1 MKMKDMV
8 ELRMKKL
15 KEEIEIRDRIID
27 YLTDVDT
34 DCESCPYIVNDYGC
48 PGVNPD
54 VPCTGHYLRYFKNEE
69 KYGKLRNS
77 GRTTYPVN
85 KQWQQL
91 ALWRIVD
98 HFLGLAPDI
107 CNYCPVENCELERR
121 RPMVWDRPD
130 IDVRSSYCHAALF
143 ACAVNH
149 MRTVINGDNSERYM
163 ELFAP
168 ELFAVARESVSK
180 ERSRR
185 AEGYPGYD
193 LPE

>member
-1 MKMKDMV
+1 MKDMV
-8 ELRMKKL
+8 ELRVKKL
-15 KEEIEIRDRIID
+15 KEEIEIRNRIID

-34 DCESCPYIVNDYGC
+34 DCESCPFIANDYGC
-48 PGVNPD
+48 PGVNQD
-54 VPCTGHYLRYFKNEE
+54 MPCTEHYLRYFKNEE
-69 KYGKLRNS
+69 KYEKLRNLHPE
-77 GRTTYPVN
+77 RTTYPVN

-98 HFLGLAPDI
+98 HFLGLTPDI
-107 CNYCPVENCELERR
+107 CSHCPIVDCELDRR

-143 ACAVNH
+143 TWAVNH
-149 MRTVINGDNSERYM
+149 MWTVINGGNSKRYM

-168 ELFAVARESVSK
+168 ELSAIARESVSK

-185 AEGYPGYD
+185 AEDYPGYD